1 MKTKKIDALFL
12 CADWCVV
19 CKGLKP
25 IFQELQTS
33 ATDIDWQWV
42 DVEDYSEIFDQFD
55 IENFPSLL
63 IMVNEVPWFLG
74 STDPRKDVIARTAE
88 AVANSAKPMLN
99 EPLNEAVV
107 QMLRSQLLQ

>member
-1 MKTKKIDALFL
+1 MKTRKVDALFL

-25 IFQELQTS
+25 TFQELQAS
-33 ATDIDWQWV
+33 SSDIHWQWV

-63 IMVNEVPWFLG
+63 IMVDETPWFLG

-88 AVANSAKPMLN
+88 AVANSPQSMLSEPMN
-99 EPLNEAVV
+99 DDVV
-107 QMLRSQLLQ
+107 QMLRSQLLA